1 MLTTAKRIP
10 SSSARSNTKI
20 PAHREHLN
28 TADRSNFPNI
38 SSVFG
43 VLRPDFPETRAV
55 TDRSRSGKRK
65 THGPPRSATARR
77 IRNSS
82 ARTSA
87 GAATRIRSGESSG
100 PKRRL
105 KTRSGSMRSCLR
117 YARSARRRK
126 PSAKSIPVPSCSPH
140 SKSAKISSSNCGG
153 TRWGDYQSERSFS
166 RESI

>member
-1 MLTTAKRIP
+1 MDDEYV
-10 SSSARSNTKI
+10 S
-20 PAHREHLN
+20 
-28 TADRSNFPNI
+28 
-38 SSVFG
+38 G

-55 TDRSRSGKRK
+55 TDRPRSGRRK

-82 ARTSA
+82 EQTSA
-87 GAATRIRSGESSG
+87 GATTRTRSGGNSG
-100 PKRRL
+100 PKRRP
-105 KTRSGSMRSCLR
+105 KTRNGSMRSCSL

-126 PSAKSIPVPSCSPH
+126 PSARSIPVPSCSPH

-166 RESI
+166 SRSENLFCGSCVKLTRSFA

>member
-1 MLTTAKRIP
+1 MDDECV
-10 SSSARSNTKI
+10 S
-20 PAHREHLN
+20 
-28 TADRSNFPNI
+28 
-38 SSVFG
+38 G
-43 VLRPDFPETRAV
+43 VLRPDFPETQEV
-55 TDRSRSGKRK
+55 TDRPRSGKRK
-65 THGPPRSATARR
+65 THGPPRSAMARR

-100 PKRRL
+100 PKRRP
-105 KTRSGSMRSCLR
+105 KTRNGSMRSCLR

-153 TRWGDYQSERSFS
+153 TRWVSAGFCRLCHSAAGVCFLELW
-166 RESI
+166 